1 MVHKTVINVKKKIMR
16 KTQITL
22 LISLT
27 IPVLFLSC
35 NKETGDK
42 LDEQEKFYRD
52 NPEAIAQVKFVHA
65 YTPLTINGLS
75 TSLATTSTGFRITM
89 DGIKINGAMN
99 TSPSTNTIRYGG
111 QPDTVT
117 HTASFF
123 PTTATYSFLPPGSH
137 NFRFIMNR
145 IVSGAYAPT
154 TADQIFNSTVA
165 LTPGKKYTMFIADP
179 YDPPATYMIEDNF
192 KVPNRD
198 SYGIRFVN
206 LCADAASRFDVVS
219 KRYGHKLFSDVGYKE
234 MKDFIYLSTT
244 TRDTLYLYTAGTN
257 TIVSQING
265 FLPVTE
271 RVYTLYARGKTGTAG
286 RTPSLTFYTNR

>member
-1 MVHKTVINVKKKIMR
+1 MINVKKKIMR

-22 LISLT
+22 LIVLM

-89 DGIKINGAMN
+89 DGIKINAAMN

-137 NFRFIMNR
+137 NFRFTMNR

-154 TADQIFNSTVA
+154 TADQVFNSTVA

-192 KVPNRD
+192 QVPNRN
-198 SYGIRFVN
+198 SYGVRFVN

-219 KRYGHKLFSDVGYKE
+219 TRYGSKLFSDVGYKE
-234 MKDFIYLSTT
+234 MKDFIYVGTT
-244 TRDTLYLYTAGTN
+244 TRDTLYLYKAGTN

-265 FLPVTE
+265 FLPITE
-271 RVYTLYARGKTGTAG
+271 RVYTLYARGKTGTTG

>member
-1 MVHKTVINVKKKIMR
+1 MVFKTITNLKKEFMR
-16 KTQITL
+16 KEQITL
-22 LISLT
+22 LTLL
-27 IPVLFLSC
+27 IPVLFFSC

-89 DGIKINGAMN
+89 DGIKINAAMN

-123 PTTATYSFLPPGSH
+123 PTTATYSFVPPGSH

-154 TADQIFNSTVA
+154 TADQVFSSTVA

-179 YDPPATYMIEDNF
+179 YGPPATYMIEDNF
-192 KVPNRD
+192 QAPNRNT
-198 SYGIRFVN
+198 YGVRFVN

-219 KRYGHKLFSDVGYKE
+219 KRYGQLFSNVGYKE
-234 MKDFIYLSTT
+234 MKDFIYPGIT
-244 TRDTLYLYTAGTN
+244 TRDTVYLYSAGTN

-286 RTPSLTFYTNR
+286 RTPSLTYYTNR

>member
-1 MVHKTVINVKKKIMR
+1 MINFKKQIMR
-16 KTQITL
+16 KKQITS
-22 LISLT
+22 LIVLM
-27 IPVLFLSC
+27 IPVLFPSC
-35 NKETGDK
+35 YKETGDK

-52 NPEAIAQVKFVHA
+52 NPEAIAQLKFVHA

-117 HTASFF
+117 YTASFF
-123 PTTATYSFLPPGSH
+123 PTTATYSFVQPGSH

-145 IVSGAYAPT
+145 IVSGAHAPT
-154 TADQIFNSTVA
+154 TADQVFNSTVG

-179 YDPPATYMIEDNF
+179 YAPPATYMIEDNF
-192 KVPNRD
+192 QVPNRN

-219 KRYGHKLFSDVGYKE
+219 KRYGSKLFSDVGYKE
-234 MKDFIYLSTT
+234 MKDFIYLGTT
-244 TRDTLYLYTAGTN
+244 TQDTLYLYTAGTN

-271 RVYTLYARGKTGTAG
+271 RVYTLYARGKTGTTG
-286 RTPSLTFYTNR
+286 RTTSLTFYTNR